1 MVQSTA
7 KILISCFK
15 DPFIPGR
22 NVWKQAPSFIRLKG
36 RAHHEFWHTSP
47 LLFFFHFYFP
57 ASLHFS
63 TMNVWNIPFL
73 NILLTSYLKTSLRRE
88 CQSELAAQMLPI
100 VLNSAGPC
108 RVLCAC
114 ARVSVMSTGGVK
126 RKSTGASWARH
137 WFPRFT
143 NCVTWP
149 GSLIF
154 CGLLSPTVEMSV
166 TSAGSWGQQEVSSR
180 NP

>member
-1 MVQSTA
+1 MIQSTA

-36 RAHHEFWHTSP
+36 RAHHEFWHTSL

-88 CQSELAAQMLPI
+88 CQSELHKCCSLCWTQQGLAEYSAPTPESVWWAPAVWSGRRAQGHLEQD
-100 VLNSAGPC
+100 
-108 RVLCAC
+108 
-114 ARVSVMSTGGVK
+114 TGFL
-126 RKSTGASWARH
+126 AS
-137 WFPRFT
+137 
-143 NCVTWP
+143 
-149 GSLIF
+149 L
-154 CGLLSPTVEMSV
+154 TV
-166 TSAGSWGQQEVSSR
+166 WHD
-180 NP
+180 